1 MYKTITNMLLQY
13 CSCFR
18 ILFNAHLDKYLKILI
33 NLNKKAY
40 TEWNNVK
47 FNFYNLLNINKD

>member
-1 MYKTITNMLLQY
+1 MLLQY